1 VGCPLP
7 WTPVSTKPSCTDRRI
22 PTVFRRQHTFPSICF
37 GSEKSDLC
45 CKTSVPF
52 VQPTHCFV
60 EISVVVSLASR
71 KRSYIH
77 TYRQTW
83 TAHSLVL
90 VPVTVHQ
97 LVNTTKIQET
107 NECSGLSVLFR
118 AHLNKNPSEPLLGRL
133 LINGTGRW
141 ISKGPGTSDRL

>member
-1 VGCPLP
+1 MSWGIRCRGHRCPQNLVVR
-7 WTPVSTKPSCTDRRI
+7 TGGYLLS
-22 PTVFRRQHTFPSICF
+22 
-37 GSEKSDLC
+37 
-45 CKTSVPF
+45 
-52 VQPTHCFV
+52 
-60 EISVVVSLASR
+60 SVVNTARTSTDDHARRHGTLLVSRGPQSSMGRFGTGQAPVPSLDCPSEV
-71 KRSYIH
+71 I
-77 TYRQTW
+77 YRQTW

-141 ISKGPGTSDRL
+141 ISKGPGTRDE